1 MTIAESL
8 AEVTAPLNFA
18 ADRSPDGIWSNLAPH
33 LRTQALRA
41 HDVVLRDA
49 RRLPDP
55 PALDREGFI
64 LAHHPLL
71 GPAWND
77 DTWVDEIYNP
87 ACADLV
93 RRLTGTAYTV
103 PFHRGV
109 LLRDSG
115 GGAAAPAAD
124 FVHLDNTQEAIEHFL
139 ERAAPADIRK
149 RYTRVRVYNVW
160 RAISPPPQ
168 DVPLALCD
176 QRTVDRGDWV
186 IGRTVEPDFPE
197 GVPYVA
203 SMANAAHRWYFYPDL
218 TLGEAV
224 VFKGYDS
231 DPGAPPG
238 CLHGAFRHPAPGP
251 TIVPRASAEMRVFA
265 LG

>member
-93 RRLTGTAYTV
+93 RRLTGAAYTV